1 MKNISNFNIN
11 ENDLAAVSAVRQ
23 FTVAGEK
30 DASFI
35 LQVFN
40 SSQQFYNFKSRSF
53 SATHTSTSSLK
64 IKMSGNTYSNSINF
78 PANGS
83 GDTYTVLL
91 IAPPDKDTELSFG
104 KGKHSYSTTITQVA
118 DSTLTFTPATT
129 NDSSYKTFPS
139 SVTSTATPT
148 ATSSIIKQ
156 LDWDVVNTDS
166 DANGF
171 GLRLIRQP
179 INTDWYYTTEETVDG
194 AVSSST
200 EIIVDDLTDLA
211 TGMYITGISGG
222 SSLSGTPTITA
233 IDTGLKKLTMSS
245 AQTFVDNTVLTF
257 QARGSSVI
265 KKAIGA
271 DIDFSTWNANVTSAK
286 SAELTQIVR
295 GDTSSTTIAL
305 NDTYG
310 IAGKVDGSGVVTVSG
325 ANIIN
330 TGDNTVQ
337 TVTADVGG
345 GGGDGAVVVQIS
357 QTAAQGTKLYFTGST
372 QTVTIANNIII
383 NKNPSSNKI
392 IYLNLDNFITPG
404 VSGLE

>member
-271 DIDFSTWNANVTSAK
+271 DIDFSNWNASIISAT
-286 SAELTQIVR
+286 SAELTKVVR
-295 GDTSSTTIAL
+295 TTASGNDIAL
-305 NDTYG
+305 VGTYG
-310 IAGKVDGSGVVTVSG
+310 ISGGGFVKMSGVG
-325 ANIIN
+325 IKN
-330 TGDNTVQ
+330 TAENLIQV
-337 TVTADVGG
+337 VTADDHLGSNG
-345 GGGDGAVVVQIS
+345 SILTEES
-357 QTAAQGTKLYFTGST
+357 QAIKVGTKMYFKGST
-372 QTVTIANNIII
+372 QTVSIVNKFKI
-383 NKNPSSNKI
+383 NSHPSSNKEI
-392 IYLNLDNFITPG
+392 FLNLDNFITPG
-404 VSGLE
+404 EAS

>member
-40 SSQQFYNFKSRSF
+40 SSQQFYDFKLRSF

-64 IKMSGNTYSNSINF
+64 IKMKSSSYNGSIVF

-104 KGKHSYSTTITQVA
+104 KGKYSYSTTITQAA
-118 DSTLTFTPATT
+118 DVVLTFTPATT

-171 GLRLIRQP
+171 GLRLTRQP

-194 AVSSST
+194 AVSSGT
-200 EIIVDDLTDLA
+200 EVTVDDLTDLC
-211 TGMYITGISGG
+211 TGMYITAVSGG
-222 SSLSGTPTITA
+222 SLSGTPTVTA
-233 IDTGLKKLTMSS
+233 INITTKTLTISS
-245 AQTFVDNTVLTF
+245 AQTFADGITLTF

-271 DIDFSTWNANVTSAK
+271 DIDFSNWNANVVSAT
-286 SAELTQIVR
+286 SAELTKVVR
-295 GDTSSTTIAL
+295 TTASGNDIAL
-305 NDTYG
+305 VGTYG
-310 IAGKVDGSGVVTVSG
+310 ISGGGFVTMSGVG
-325 ANIIN
+325 IKN
-330 TGDNTVQ
+330 TAENLIQV
-337 TVTADVGG
+337 VTADDHLGSNG
-345 GGGDGAVVVQIS
+345 SILTEES
-357 QTAAQGTKLYFTGST
+357 QVCKVGTKIYFKGST
-372 QTVTIANNIII
+372 QTVSIVNKFKI
-383 NKNPSSNKI
+383 NSHPSNDKT

-404 VSGLE
+404 ISGD

>member
-23 FTVAGEK
+23 FTVTGEL

-40 SSQQFYNFKSRSF
+40 SSQQFYDFKSKSF

-64 IKMSGNTYSNSINF
+64 IKMSGSIYNGSIVF
-78 PANGS
+78 PANAS
-83 GDTYTVLL
+83 GDIYTILL

-104 KGKHSYSTTITQVA
+104 KGKHSYSTTITQLTN
-118 DSTLTFTPATT
+118 SILTFTPITT
-129 NDSSYKTFPS
+129 RSDNYKTFPS
-139 SVTSTATPT
+139 SVTSTATPIL
-148 ATSSIIKQ
+148 ASSITKQ

-166 DANGF
+166 DDYGF
-171 GLRLIRQP
+171 GLRLTRQP
-179 INTDWYYTTEETVDG
+179 INTDWYFQTTETVDG

-222 SSLSGTPTITA
+222 SSLSGTPTVTA
-233 IDTGLKKLTMSS
+233 INTNTKTLTMSS

-271 DIDFSTWNANVTSAK
+271 DIDFSNWNANVVSTT
-286 SAELTQIVR
+286 SAELTKTVR
-295 GDTSSTTIAL
+295 TTASS
-305 NDTYG
+305 NDILLHGTYG
-310 IAGKVDGSGVVTVSG
+310 ISGGGFVTISG
-325 ANIIN
+325 ANINN
-330 TGDNTVQ
+330 TAANTVQ
-337 TVTADVGG
+337 VVAESSSAGG
-345 GGGDGAVVVQIS
+345 ITTEEGQVIKV
-357 QTAAQGTKLYFTGST
+357 GTKIYFTGST
-372 QTVTIANNIII
+372 QTVSIVNSFTINSH
-383 NKNPSSNKI
+383 PTSNKT

-404 VSGLE
+404 ISGD

>member
-271 DIDFSTWNANVTSAK
+271 DIDFSNWNASIISAT
-286 SAELTQIVR
+286 SAELTKVVR
-295 GDTSSTTIAL
+295 TTASGNDIAL
-305 NDTYG
+305 VGTYG
-310 IAGKVDGSGVVTVSG
+310 ISGGGFVKMSGVG
-325 ANIIN
+325 IKN
-330 TGDNTVQ
+330 TAENLIQV
-337 TVTADVGG
+337 VTADDHLGSNG
-345 GGGDGAVVVQIS
+345 SILTEES
-357 QTAAQGTKLYFTGST
+357 QAIKVGTKMYFKGST
-372 QTVTIANNIII
+372 QTVSIVNKFKI
-383 NKNPSSNKI
+383 NSHPSSNKEI
-392 IYLNLDNFITPG
+392 FLNLDNFITPG
-404 VSGLE
+404 VAS